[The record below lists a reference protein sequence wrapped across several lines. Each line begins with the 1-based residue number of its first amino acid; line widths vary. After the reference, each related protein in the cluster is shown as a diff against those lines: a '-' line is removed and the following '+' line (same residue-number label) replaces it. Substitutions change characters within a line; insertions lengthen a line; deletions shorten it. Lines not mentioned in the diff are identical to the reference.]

1 MSGIDTKS
9 LLAQALFRADPRSQE
24 CRDMIQQ
31 TMVEIALLNSDSP
44 ISEKQICDKISDML
58 EQPSISKEECNKAI
72 QKCLERDLIKK
83 KHEGYILKK
92 EQKETLIKQRE
103 GCIEDEKYFDDEL
116 IQSVEH
122 ELGATLDEI
131 AKTLLCSSVKTVIQR
146 IFHEKS
152 VELKR
157 LISEG
162 KCDYKSLLKAG
173 SKYDPK
179 DALKNELRPMISLYA
194 LNKQVEVIG
203 GVKSFLASMNEAATR
218 YLISL
223 HHRVFYFQ
231 LLNIDPGL
239 IELQKKCFENTRLYL
254 DTNVVIALLFEA
266 HPLHAVVRDVLN
278 ASKTLSINLFVS
290 PSTFGELTKK
300 VSQSISMITI
310 IGEQKAA
317 SLMTETLEGRGGEPI
332 IATYL
337 LKKRQEAN
345 LSWGGFIGPY
355 EDMETYLLHCG
366 IILEDEGHKD
376 IKIHEHYNR
385 VWQTIR
391 SVRRTYIS
399 DYIVDHDTDNFIL
412 IHMLRHKYP
421 DNPLLGPS
429 VWLLTLDHSLKTD
442 EEKLASIFK
451 VEHSRLID
459 EWGKL
464 LLPFQNIRLFV
475 FSNYLTY
482 LVASE
487 LGALIQIPAL
497 DFSILKIVCN
507 PELSLTDFFDL
518 PVELQVS
525 VLTGMQKD
533 KNIRELQER
542 ANKATTPEEK
552 TKIADEFRSKEL
564 ELLVE
569 EKKHIEEQ
577 ASQLSKEINQLRDEL
592 GKVTSI
598 SGEKEKTVRDLTS
611 RVKMA
616 EERLKNYES
625 MSFWDWFK
633 KFFQRK

>member
-58 EQPSISKEECNKAI
+58 EQPSGISKEECNKAI

-83 KHEGYILKK
+83 KHEGYVLKK
-92 EQKETLIKQRE
+92 EQKETLIKQRD
-103 GCIEDEKYFDDEL
+103 GCIEDEKNFDDGL
-116 IQSVEH
+116 VQSVEY
-122 ELGATLDEI
+122 ELGAALDDI

-162 KCDYKSLLKAG
+162 KCDYKSILKAG
-173 SKYDPK
+173 SKYDPQ

-194 LNKQVEVIG
+194 LNKQAEVIG

-218 YLISL
+218 YLINL

-266 HPLHAVVRDVLN
+266 YPLYAVVRDVLN
-278 ASKTLSINLFVS
+278 ACKVLSINLLVS
-290 PSTFGELTKK
+290 PSTFGELIRI
-300 VSQSISMITI
+300 VSQSNSMNTIT
-310 IGEQKAA
+310 GEPKAA
-317 SLMTETLEGRGGEPI
+317 RLITTPEGRRAEPI
-332 IATYL
+332 VATFL
-337 LKKRQEAN
+337 MKKQQEPN
-345 LSWGGFIGPY
+345 INWGGFIGPY
-355 EDMETYLLHCG
+355 EDMETYLLNSG
-366 IILEDEGHKD
+366 IVLENEGYSDLK
-376 IKIHEHYNR
+376 KHEYYNR

-391 SVRRTYIS
+391 SVRNPLVS
-399 DYIVDHDTDNFIL
+399 DFVVDHDADNFIL
-412 IHMLRHKYP
+412 IHSLRQKYT
-421 DNPLLGPS
+421 DNPVLGPS

-442 EEKLASIFK
+442 EDRLSSVFN
-451 VEHSRLID
+451 VEHSKLID
-459 EWGKL
+459 EWGEI
-464 LLPFQNIRLFV
+464 LLPFQNIRQFV
-475 FSNYLTY
+475 FSNYITY
-482 LVASE
+482 LVASS
-487 LGALIQIPAL
+487 LGALIQIPAS
-497 DFSILKIVCN
+497 DFSILKIICN
-507 PELSLTDFFDL
+507 PELMLTDFFNL
-518 PVELQVS
+518 PIELQIK
-525 VLTGMQKD
+525 VLSGMQKD
-533 KNIRELQER
+533 KNIRQLQER
-542 ANKATTPEEK
+542 AKTATTSEDK

-564 ELLVE
+564 AILAE

-611 RVKMA
+611 KVKMA
-616 EERLKNYES
+616 EERLRNYES